1 MLRTEQARYDVTLSG
16 LNIVTRP
23 LRVGEADL
31 LTGREHANLI
41 VKGAAGHVLFRSVPS
56 APWTHAAL
64 LSLLSREDV
73 VRLVQS
79 EGYGDAYLGDR
90 WVGSTEV

>member
-1 MLRTEQARYDVTLSG
+1 MLRTEQTGYDVTLSG

-41 VKGAAGHVLFRSVPS
+41 VKGGGRPCPL
-56 APWTHAAL
+56 
-64 LSLLSREDV
+64 
-73 VRLVQS
+73 
-79 EGYGDAYLGDR
+79 
-90 WVGSTEV
+90 